1 MRPCS
6 ACRIQQF
13 SDSGESARCH
23 IVLFFS
29 GRETDRKVTS
39 AAFSHYT
46 SGEIIIRLKGSIATP
61 GIYRFPKNSRAGT
74 VINMTA
80 PLLVEK
86 IADKRILSKEL
97 ENGEIIDV
105 VDRDKQHIGIM
116 IYKMKAK
123 ERVLL
128 GIPLIPDEMDLA
140 DWDSLPGIGPEL
152 AKEIMTNRQK
162 YGDFGSFNSLERVPG
177 IGEKRLKA
185 LRKYFLA
192 S

>member
-1 MRPCS
+1 VMERKGRLVLLLVSVVICL
-6 ACRIQQF
+6 
-13 SDSGESARCH
+13 
-23 IVLFFS
+23 VLFYS

-39 AAFSHYT
+39 AAFLRYT
-46 SGEIIIRLKGSIATP
+46 SGEIIIRLKGSPATP
-61 GIYRFPKNSRAGT
+61 GIYRFPKNTKVET
-74 VINMTA
+74 VIKMTTP
-80 PLLVEK
+80 PLTGK
-86 IADKRILSKEL
+86 IADERILSKEL
-97 ENGEIIDV
+97 ENGEIIDL
-105 VDRDKQHIGIM
+105 VDRDKQHIDIM

-152 AKEIMTNRQK
+152 AKEIMANRQI
-162 YGDFGSFNSLERVPG
+162 YGDFGSFYSLERVPG
-177 IGEKRLKA
+177 MGEKRLKA